1 MHFLEEITIIA
12 TVSVLV
18 TVILGR
24 VKLPVVAGLVLSGA
38 LVGPHGL
45 SLSSDMDAI
54 ELIADLVSVSEWLDP
69 NFKGKQT
76 A

>member
-24 VKLPVVAGLVLSGA
+24 VKLPMVAGLVLSGV
-38 LVGPHGL
+38 LVGSYGF
-45 SLSSDMDAI
+45 SLSSDMEAI
-54 ELIADLVSVSEWLDP
+54 ALIADTVSVSEWLDP
-69 NFKGKQT
+69 NFKGKRT

>member
-1 MHFLEEITIIA
+1 MHFLEEITILA

-18 TVILGR
+18 TLILGR
-24 VKLPVVAGLVLSGA
+24 VKLPVVAGLALSGA
-38 LVGPHGL
+38 LVGSHGL
-45 SLSSDMDAI
+45 SLASDMDAI

-69 NFKGKQT
+69 NFKGKRT

>member
-24 VKLPVVAGLVLSGA
+24 VKLPVVAGLVLSGV
-38 LVGPHGL
+38 LVGPHGF
-45 SLSSDMDAI
+45 SLASEMEAI
-54 ELIADLVSVSEWLDP
+54 ELIADPVSVSEWLDP
-69 NFKGKQT
+69 NFKG
-76 A
+76 